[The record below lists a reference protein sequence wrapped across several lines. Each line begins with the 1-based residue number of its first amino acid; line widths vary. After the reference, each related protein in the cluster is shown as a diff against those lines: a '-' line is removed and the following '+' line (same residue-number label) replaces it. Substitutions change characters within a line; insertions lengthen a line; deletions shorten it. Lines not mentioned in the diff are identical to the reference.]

1 MNYIKAILDLLVN
14 FPELLELVQTIRKGI
29 ADAETERKVTDDI
42 KTIKEAFSDQ
52 DADKL
57 NKLFNS
63 K

>member
-1 MNYIKAILDLLVN
+1 MNLIKAILDMLVN

-29 ADAETERKVTDDI
+29 ADAETERKVSDDI
-42 KTIKEAFSDQ
+42 KTIKEAFNDQ
-52 DADKL
+52 DSDKL